1 MSQPFRGLPQ
11 ILAVLLVAAGA
22 AFAGCM
28 TPPRSQPSDS
38 ALRPTV
44 ILVSLDGVRWDFPEK
59 YDAANL
65 IALAEDGV
73 RAERLTPIFPTK
85 TFPNHYSTVTGLY
98 AENHGVISNTMYD
111 PVMDAGFSLSN
122 REAIADARWWGGEPL
137 WVTAEKQG
145 QVAATYFWPG
155 SEAAVQGIR
164 PSYWYEYDGRIS
176 GAERVEQ
183 VFEWLELPGQDRPT
197 FITLYFSDVDGAAHR
212 HGPDA
217 PEVAD
222 AMADV
227 DSLVGLLADGLEG
240 RGLRDDV
247 NVIITSDHGM
257 AETSP
262 DRVIIID
269 DFFDPDD
276 AHIVDY
282 SPVLMMYPP
291 DGVDADS
298 LVRALDA
305 HEHLVAYAK
314 EEIPERFHIADHL
327 RTPPIL
333 AVADEGWV
341 ISTRERY
348 EENPDRYRGGAHGYD
363 NALES
368 MGGIFIASGPAFRSG
383 HSTEPFETIHV
394 YELVCEILGLEP
406 APNDGDLD
414 AVDEM
419 LRSERAAHP

>member
-1 MSQPFRGLPQ
+1 MSQRFRGLPP
-11 ILAVLLVAAGA
+11 ILAVLVLAAGGA
-22 AFAGCM
+22 LAGCM
-28 TPPRSQPSDS
+28 TPPHQQQSDPP
-38 ALRPTV
+38 LRPTV
-44 ILVSLDGVRWDFPEK
+44 ILVSLDGVRWDFPGK
-59 YDAANL
+59 FDARNL
-65 IALAEDGV
+65 LALAEEGV

-155 SEAAVQGIR
+155 SEAAVQGVR
-164 PSYWYEYDGRIS
+164 PSYWYEYDGRIA
-176 GAERVEQ
+176 GAARVEQ
-183 VFEWLELPGQDRPT
+183 VLEWLELPDQDRPT
-197 FITLYFSDVDGAAHR
+197 FITLYFSDVDGAGHR
-212 HGPDA
+212 HGPDS

-222 AMADV
+222 AMAEV
-227 DSLVGLLADGLEG
+227 DSLVGLLIGGLED
-240 RGLRDDV
+240 RGLLDDV

-262 DRVIIID
+262 DRAIIID
-269 DFFDPDD
+269 DFIDPEA

-291 DGVDADS
+291 EGVDADS

-305 HEHLVAYAK
+305 HEHLVAFTK
-314 EEIPERFHIADHL
+314 DRIPDRFRIADHP

-333 AVADEGWV
+333 ALADEGWI

-368 MGGIFIASGPAFRSG
+368 MGGIFIAGGPAFRSG
-383 HSTEPFETIHV
+383 HSTEPFLTIHV

-414 AVDEM
+414 AVEEL
-419 LRSERAAHP
+419 LRSGHAVQP